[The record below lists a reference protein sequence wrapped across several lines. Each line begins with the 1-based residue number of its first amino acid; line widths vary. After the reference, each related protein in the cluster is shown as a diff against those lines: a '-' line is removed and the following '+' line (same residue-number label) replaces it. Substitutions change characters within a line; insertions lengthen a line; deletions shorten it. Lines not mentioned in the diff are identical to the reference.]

1 MIMGKTYTPNILPLR
16 NRPNRGQMDS
26 FYYSDTHEGIIT
38 VEEFAKVKE
47 IKKMRQKT
55 FCRGAKQREF
65 FAGKIKCR
73 HCGWSYRPITRND
86 VLIWSCS
93 KKGLSIDVCHTP
105 NKTNEQI
112 ERAFVAFYNKLR
124 QNEKILIDETI
135 AQLQLLKV
143 RINRGNDEIMQID
156 KEISILCAQESLFTN
171 LYSSGS
177 FDENLYF
184 EKTDTIK
191 KKLSDLKARR
201 SHLVNE
207 DDDEH
212 CIEQLKE
219 LKRNL
224 QEFPKS
230 IAEFSKDIFNR
241 IIKKVFI
248 EEDGSISFALRGD
261 LEFTMEIKNG

>member
-1 MIMGKTYTPNILPLR
+1 
-16 NRPNRGQMDS
+16 
-26 FYYSDTHEGIIT
+26 
-38 VEEFAKVKE
+38 
-47 IKKMRQKT
+47 
-55 FCRGAKQREF
+55 
-65 FAGKIKCR
+65 
-73 HCGWSYRPITRND
+73 
-86 VLIWSCS
+86 
-93 KKGLSIDVCHTP
+93 
-105 NKTNEQI
+105 
-112 ERAFVAFYNKLR
+112 
-124 QNEKILIDETI
+124 
-135 AQLQLLKV
+135 
-143 RINRGNDEIMQID
+143 MQID
-156 KEISILCAQESLFTN
+156 KDISILCAQESLFTN

-207 DDDEH
+207 DDDER
-212 CIEQLKE
+212 CVEQLKE

-248 EEDGSISFALRGD
+248 EEDGSISFVLRGD
-261 LEFTMEIKNG
+261 LEFTMEVKNG

>member
-1 MIMGKTYTPNILPLR
+1 
-16 NRPNRGQMDS
+16 
-26 FYYSDTHEGIIT
+26 
-38 VEEFAKVKE
+38 
-47 IKKMRQKT
+47 MRQKT
-55 FCRGAKQREF
+55 FCRGSKQREF

-156 KEISILCAQESLFTN
+156 KEISILCAQEGLFTN